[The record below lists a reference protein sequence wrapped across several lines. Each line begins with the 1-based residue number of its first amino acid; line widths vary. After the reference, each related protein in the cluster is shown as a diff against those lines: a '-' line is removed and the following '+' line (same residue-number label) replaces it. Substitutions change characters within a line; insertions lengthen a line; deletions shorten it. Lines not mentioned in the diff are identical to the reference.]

1 MRTGNA
7 SREELA
13 HSGGQQAHQATGGAG
28 SPKAHTLTA
37 CCRCRSR
44 KTKCD
49 PGLPRCGPCERS
61 NSTCEYLDTT
71 KGKTISRL
79 YVIHLQKKVQALEEE
94 LDQLSQEQYESP
106 DAEVLVRSGGY
117 VRVKE
122 NDESRYL
129 GPSSGIAVSE
139 TFLNLLVINVRSD
152 KRSP

>member
-1 MRTGNA
+1 MDRPQASTMRTGNNSHDQLTDNA
-7 SREELA
+7 
-13 HSGGQQAHQATGGAG
+13 GKQAHQVNGDAG
-28 SPKAHTLTA
+28 SPKAHTLIHTLNA
-37 CCRCRSR
+37 CCRCRSK

-49 PGLPRCGPCERS
+49 PGLPRCGRCERS

-94 LDQLSQEQYESP
+94 LDRLSQKQYEPP
-106 DAEVLVRSGGY
+106 DAEVMVRSGGY

-129 GPSSGIAVSE
+129 GPSSGIAVSK
-139 TFLNLLVINVRSD
+139 TCL
-152 KRSP
+152 